1 MATVNEEGF
10 TAEELVQA
18 CNKVLLF
25 AGLIARVSNVEEVR
39 VVCSSTGVFVAALE
53 GFLRHRLDDILRNPT
68 SPAEQAYNN
77 TRVVEVLSLLLSC
90 DLSHISGA
98 RIVEGNLEDISNTL
112 ELLSA
117 LCQGKPLLDP
127 PAPQPS
133 PAPQLTAAGEQER
146 KAAEEEGEQHR
157 QSGSAE
163 EAGAS
168 GSSEEHDEEAAERYE
183 EDFEEGSEDEEADE
197 EHRGAAD
204 EDPDEQD
211 DNGLQ
216 EQGHDHAL
224 LQQAYEQ
231 QRQHQQQHGRSST
244 NAASTSAAE
253 GPEVPRR
260 GKASRRARAMQRL
273 GGRRPP
279 LSPILE
285 VSREGW
291 EHAFNG
297 HGDGEGEEV
306 LQPASRAGS
315 RARSRASSVRAE
327 LAAAVAST
335 TATGAPAAGV
345 PSGVRRTGSSRGSGG
360 GASSVISIPSVH
372 GIGAPGAAGIM
383 DSPLQPARSEPGLHR
398 QGTQGDRYAMQA
410 GRPPSAAVGSAP
422 FYDQHPGQHPELE
435 AEDTATLLERAVAQA
450 ERTLQDL
457 GYAYEDFY
465 YSDDQDDLGDRMAR
479 SRSTTSSGL
488 SGGGGRVPKGL
499 LRAARQGPAELAL
512 VSAIGPKQH
521 AGKKA
526 AAAGGSSTKAMAG
539 GASTTARG
547 TSRREDA
554 FVELPGSVLPPA
566 PAKHGRQLLQRTAA
580 SYEAV
585 LPAPVLLA
593 GRRELLQRPGGTGGG
608 RQARDDLDSGDL
620 DDSYFDDE
628 SVDVDDLLRARRRYG
643 AQQQALQQDGSVRP
657 GMHLNADLASR
668 LKYLYDLATEN
679 PKQQAARAAVQQVAV
694 RDELEYEK
702 RVEQLRLQRL
712 AAEWHDKQRSAAMRR
727 ALAAEL
733 ELREAFM
740 EVLGQE
746 KERLLVERRDTGRG
760 AAFPHYKKAMRKAE
774 DQYLALY
781 HTLENL
787 LASERQQRLRAARE
801 TMAAQQESNALA
813 AEMVH
818 DRVAELLAR
827 VSAEEEAI
835 LARHSVGSRPEKK
848 AELVGQIRR
857 LLGLT

>member
-1 MATVNEEGF
+1 M
-10 TAEELVQA
+10 
-18 CNKVLLF
+18 
-25 AGLIARVSNVEEVR
+25 
-39 VVCSSTGVFVAALE
+39 
-53 GFLRHRLDDILRNPT
+53 
-68 SPAEQAYNN
+68 
-77 TRVVEVLSLLLSC
+77 
-90 DLSHISGA
+90 
-98 RIVEGNLEDISNTL
+98 
-112 ELLSA
+112 
-117 LCQGKPLLDP
+117 
-127 PAPQPS
+127 
-133 PAPQLTAAGEQER
+133 
-146 KAAEEEGEQHR
+146 
-157 QSGSAE
+157 
-163 EAGAS
+163 
-168 GSSEEHDEEAAERYE
+168 
-183 EDFEEGSEDEEADE
+183 
-197 EHRGAAD
+197 
-204 EDPDEQD
+204 
-211 DNGLQ
+211 
-216 EQGHDHAL
+216 
-224 LQQAYEQ
+224 
-231 QRQHQQQHGRSST
+231 
-244 NAASTSAAE
+244 
-253 GPEVPRR
+253 PRR

-465 YSDDQDDLGDRMAR
+465 YSDDQDDLGDRMGALDQASRRRAAAARLHAGAAASGRNSRAARDVGAPISRPLRKGAWPDGRQATTQQHNDFLRRAKRVLAGGSATASEVASARSGPPRSSSAGSASASAR

-668 LKYLYDLATEN
+668 LKYLYE
-679 PKQQAARAAVQQVAV
+679 
-694 RDELEYEK
+694 
-702 RVEQLRLQRL
+702 
-712 AAEWHDKQRSAAMRR
+712 
-727 ALAAEL
+727 
-733 ELREAFM
+733 
-740 EVLGQE
+740 
-746 KERLLVERRDTGRG
+746 
-760 AAFPHYKKAMRKAE
+760 
-774 DQYLALY
+774 
-781 HTLENL
+781 
-787 LASERQQRLRAARE
+787 
-801 TMAAQQESNALA
+801 
-813 AEMVH
+813 
-818 DRVAELLAR
+818 
-827 VSAEEEAI
+827 
-835 LARHSVGSRPEKK
+835 
-848 AELVGQIRR
+848 
-857 LLGLT
+857 